1 MRVAS
6 FGLAVRTAPF
16 DLLGADFFA
25 DAFFELFFAMGPREY
40 AQSGEGGEG
49 ATDRTTHRNTSQQSR
64 HLERLPSMSRALT
77 GVLCAALLVLSSS
90 GCASEYVGERNPA
103 LDHVPTPNEL
113 VFFPYSPATTDP
125 WDAVVRVQ
133 MDDGYC
139 SGTLIAPDLVLTARH
154 CVERFPDEPNTAPKK
169 LSPDELYVG
178 VGGGYVPW
186 GTIGVKAIV
195 TPQACH
201 SVEPRGDHDVAVL
214 VLRARITAVKP
225 LTPRLEGA
233 PYKGEMLVPS
243 GFGMCEPTPW
253 WIPHRQMSQPG
264 AVIGVSD
271 QRILLDALTCV
282 GDSGGPILDLRT
294 NEVVAVVS
302 RGTHAG
308 EMDRFGATPKPMSAA
323 ARLDA
328 YATVVQRAREIA
340 AGGGGADTACI
351 ADEEESPF
359 D

>member
-1 MRVAS
+1 MA
-6 FGLAVRTAPF
+6 
-16 DLLGADFFA
+16 
-25 DAFFELFFAMGPREY
+25 
-40 AQSGEGGEG
+40 
-49 ATDRTTHRNTSQQSR
+49 
-64 HLERLPSMSRALT
+64 RALT
-77 GVLCAALLVLSSS
+77 GVLSAALLFASSS
-90 GCASEYVGERNPA
+90 ACASEYVGERNPA
-103 LDHVPTPNEL
+103 WDHVPTPNEL
-113 VFFPYSPATTDP
+113 VFFPYEPVTTDP

-154 CVERFPDEPNTAPKK
+154 CVERFPDAPHEQPVK
-169 LSPDELYVG
+169 LRPEDLYVG
-178 VGGGYVPW
+178 IGGGYVPW

-201 SVEPRGDHDVAVL
+201 APEPRGDHDVAVL
-214 VLRARITAVKP
+214 VLPARVTAVKP
-225 LTPRLEGA
+225 LTPRLEGG

-243 GFGMCEPTPW
+243 GFGMCEPTEW

-271 QRILLDALTCV
+271 QRILIDALTCV

-294 NEVVAVVS
+294 HEVVAVVS
-302 RGTHAG
+302 RGTRGA
-308 EMDRFGATPKPMSAA
+308 ETDMFGATPKPMSAA

-328 YATVVQRAREIA
+328 YASVVKRAREIA

-351 ADEEESPF
+351 ADEVESPF
-359 D
+359 E